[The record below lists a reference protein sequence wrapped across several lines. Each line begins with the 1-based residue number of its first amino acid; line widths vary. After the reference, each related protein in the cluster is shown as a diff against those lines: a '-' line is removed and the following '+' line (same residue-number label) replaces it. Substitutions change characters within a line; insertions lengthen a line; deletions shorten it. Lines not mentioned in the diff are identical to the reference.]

1 MSTVARGS
9 PSGRWSVPASASSP
23 FVARSSRVEGIRRP
37 YHDLKDFFQIS
48 EDRWR
53 GRRGREKIVRVADPR
68 ALHALAHPTRVALL
82 DHLLAMGARTA
93 SQCAEAVGESA
104 SSCSWH
110 MRQLAR
116 FGFVERAESTDGRER
131 PWRATA
137 TGFGY
142 EPGRAGP
149 GDERLENAVLAT
161 QLRSRGAGP
170 VATSGG
176 AQRAG
181 AGVAGSERRS
191 HLPPA
196 DDTRRARGAA
206 VGLDQAI
213 RPFISLT
220 RADAPED
227 AARSGCMFVRTAAA
241 RTGKERGISRR
252 ASALARRA
260 KCELT

>member
-1 MSTVARGS
+1 MAR
-9 PSGRWSVPASASSP
+9 PER
-23 FVARSSRVEGIRRP
+23 
-37 YHDLKDFFQIS
+37 
-48 EDRWR
+48 
-53 GRRGREKIVRVADPR
+53 REKIVRVADPR

-142 EPGRAGP
+142 EPGRAGA

-161 QLRSRGAGP
+161 QLRAEEQALMRHVEA
-170 VATSGG
+170 
-176 AQRAG
+176 R
-181 AGVAGSERRS
+181 SELAPAWQEAS
-191 HLPPA
+191 VIHTYHLLMTPDEREA
-196 DDTRRARGAA
+196 LHS
-206 VGLDQAI
+206 GLDQAI

-220 RADAPED
+220 RADAPQD
-227 AARSGCMFVRTAAA
+227 AAQVRLHVRAYRSGED
-241 RTGKERGISRR
+241 G
-252 ASALARRA
+252 
-260 KCELT
+260 

>member
-1 MSTVARGS
+1 MT
-9 PSGRWSVPASASSP
+9 
-23 FVARSSRVEGIRRP
+23 RP
-37 YHDLKDFFQIS
+37 
-48 EDRWR
+48 ER
-53 GRRGREKIVRVADPR
+53 IVRVADPR

-82 DHLLAMGARTA
+82 DHLLATGARTA

-149 GDERLENAVLAT
+149 GDERLEHAVLAT
-161 QLRSRGAGP
+161 QLRAEEQALMRHLEA
-170 VATSGG
+170 
-176 AQRAG
+176 
-181 AGVAGSERRS
+181 RS
-191 HLPPA
+191 DLAPAWQEASVVHTYHLLMTPDELQA
-196 DDTRRARGAA
+196 LQS
-206 VGLDQAI
+206 GLDQAI

-227 AARSGCMFVRTAAA
+227 AARVRLHVRAYRSGED
-241 RTGKERGISRR
+241 G
-252 ASALARRA
+252 
-260 KCELT
+260 

>member
-1 MSTVARGS
+1 MAR
-9 PSGRWSVPASASSP
+9 PD
-23 FVARSSRVEGIRRP
+23 RP
-37 YHDLKDFFQIS
+37 
-48 EDRWR
+48 DR
-53 GRRGREKIVRVADPR
+53 IVRVTDPR

-149 GDERLENAVLAT
+149 GGERLE
-161 QLRSRGAGP
+161 QLRAEEQALLRHLDA
-170 VATSGG
+170 
-176 AQRAG
+176 R
-181 AGVAGSERRS
+181 SELAPAWQDAS
-191 HLPPA
+191 VVHTYHLLMTPDELEA
-196 DDTRRARGAA
+196 LQS
-206 VGLDQAI
+206 GLDQAI

-220 RADAPED
+220 RADASED
-227 AARSGCMFVRTAAA
+227 ARHVRLHVRAYQSGED
-241 RTGKERGISRR
+241 G
-252 ASALARRA
+252 
-260 KCELT
+260 